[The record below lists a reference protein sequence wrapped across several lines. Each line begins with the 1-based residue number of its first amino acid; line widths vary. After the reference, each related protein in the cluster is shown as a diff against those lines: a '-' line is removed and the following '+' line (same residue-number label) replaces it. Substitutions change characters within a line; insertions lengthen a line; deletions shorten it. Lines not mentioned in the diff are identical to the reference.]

1 MRILLTNHELAQRT
15 GTEVLTA
22 ELAFGLRARGHEVA
36 VFTWRPGA
44 LAERINDGGVPVVA
58 DPRRVPFVPEV
69 IHGQHHLTTMAA
81 LTAWPDVPGLYFC
94 HGVRPFDEQPP
105 RHTRLHRY
113 LSMAAINNGWLAA
126 TAGVAPD
133 RVATVP
139 NWFDPARF
147 RAMDAVAAEGAFAAA
162 DRAAL
167 FNNRIGPGP
176 LFEALAA
183 GCAQQGLGLVGI
195 GRGFDSATDSPE
207 TELRKYA
214 VVFATG
220 RSALEAMACGC
231 SVIPLDA
238 VAGLG
243 SLVTP
248 ENFDEQRDR
257 NWCVYQHPVEVT
269 AEAVT
274 AQLARRS
281 SSSSAAVTRRVRTE
295 LTLDQAVRA
304 LESHY
309 DHVVALPTTKDEAG
323 VMGEREA
330 LVDYFSFLAA
340 RTHECDTAFREARHD
355 ARLAAKVP
363 VLREEAAAVRRAL
376 AGLTRRLQ
384 ASWWGRRFLRRHGG
398 WRERSPESD

>member
-1 MRILLTNHELAQRT
+1 MRILLTNHEMQQRT
-15 GTEVLTA
+15 GTELLTE

-36 VFTWRPGA
+36 VFTWNPGA

-58 DPRRVPFVPEV
+58 DPRGVPFAPEL

-81 LTAWPDVPGLYFC
+81 LTAWPEVPGLYFC

-105 RHTRLHRY
+105 RHPRLRRY

-133 RVATVP
+133 CVATVP

-147 RAMDAVAAEGAFAAA
+147 RETADESVAAAG
-162 DRAAL
+162 RAAL
-167 FNNRIGPGP
+167 FSNRIGPGP
-176 LFEALAA
+176 LFDVLAA
-183 GCAQQGLGLVGI
+183 GCAQQGMGLVGI
-195 GRGFDSATDSPE
+195 GRGFGSATEFPE
-207 TELRKYA
+207 TELPKYT

-243 SLVTP
+243 TLVTP
-248 ENFDEQRDR
+248 EDFDEQRDR

-269 AEAVT
+269 AEAVA

-281 SSSSAAVTRRVRTE
+281 PASSAAVTRRVRAE
-295 LTLDQAVRA
+295 CTLDQAVRA
-304 LESHY
+304 LEGHY
-309 DHVVALPTTKDEAG
+309 AQIVAWPTTADEAG
-323 VMGEREA
+323 VMGERTA
-330 LVDYFSFLAA
+330 LVDYLRFLAA
-340 RTHECDTAFREARHD
+340 RTHECDAAFREARQD
-355 ARLAAKVP
+355 GRLAAKVP
-363 VLREEAAAVRRAL
+363 VLREEAAAARRAL

-384 ASWWGRRFLRRHGG
+384 ASWWGRRFLRRHAGG
-398 WRERSPESD
+398 RERPPETG